1 MTDIAIRARQE
12 DIAFQERL
20 YNDPNPT
27 RRGLHRARREW
38 IENHLRFHVATGS
51 KVIEVGVGCGVFTR
65 YLSDLGAS
73 TIAVDVNQS
82 FLDGVAGLRGVS
94 VRNAD
99 ATQGL
104 GCEDRD
110 LALCSEV
117 LEHVPPSQSQEMLM
131 QLAKALRPGGTLILT
146 TPQRFA
152 TVELVARLFKFRPVL
167 AVARMIYGTAE
178 ELGHTNLLTKRELKR
193 QIFKTGLQ
201 IKEERIFGF
210 YLPVLAEFGGG
221 IGARVL
227 KYAGQVIS
235 SIPIVRGLIW
245 TQAYVLSKPTRS

>member
-27 RRGLHRARREW
+27 PRPLHRARREW
-38 IENHLRFHVATGS
+38 IENHLRFHVAAGS
-51 KVIEVGVGCGVFTR
+51 KVIEVGGWRRF
-65 YLSDLGAS
+65 YALSDDLGAS
-73 TIAVDVNQS
+73 TIAVDINQS
-82 FLDGVAGLRGVS
+82 FPTVS
-94 VRNAD
+94 PDCAALPFEMQMRRR
-99 ATQGL
+99 GL

-235 SIPIVRGLIW
+235 RIPIVRGLIW
-245 TQAYVLSKPTRS
+245 TQAYVLSKPTQS

>member
-38 IENHLRFHVATGS
+38 IENHLRFHVAAGS

-73 TIAVDVNQS
+73 TIAVDINQS

-104 GCEDRD
+104 
-110 LALCSEV
+110 
-117 LEHVPPSQSQEMLM
+117 
-131 QLAKALRPGGTLILT
+131 
-146 TPQRFA
+146 
-152 TVELVARLFKFRPVL
+152 
-167 AVARMIYGTAE
+167 
-178 ELGHTNLLTKRELKR
+178 
-193 QIFKTGLQ
+193 
-201 IKEERIFGF
+201 
-210 YLPVLAEFGGG
+210 
-221 IGARVL
+221 
-227 KYAGQVIS
+227 
-235 SIPIVRGLIW
+235 
-245 TQAYVLSKPTRS
+245 